1 MKPKVML
8 KDVVVSFISLV
19 YKGANKKTIIVKS
32 ENFDQDNA
40 TFHKTI
46 AIVQKDSKKHRV
58 YGIVYAPDE
67 VDTDGATMT
76 ADEIEKMAYRFMKAG
91 LTTNVDKQHDYDP
104 GEGFVAE
111 SWIVKD
117 GDPMFKEV
125 GAWAVGIQVTN
136 DDTWKEIENGNITGL
151 SMAGFAKEEPVQESE
166 EKAEK
171 WVANVSDLPLAPET
185 EPWGFSPADGN
196 RVIELFGMKGYANVH
211 VIYNA
216 DPTLDADGDGYSDQR
231 YAYKLPIGKVY
242 QGKLMIY
249 PRGVMAAGAVL
260 QGSRGGLNV
269 PQSVIDEA
277 KQKLEPLY
285 KKMGRTAP
293 WQQKEEKDGM
303 LTKIKQMLGI
313 EKAGRAISDS
323 NLKKIISARQALDE
337 VITIA
342 EKERG
347 GVQKME
353 KEEVM
358 NVIQEEVKK
367 SVDPILKELEDL
379 KKMVKP
385 EEKKEETKEVTKSA
399 ETTVKVE
406 LSDEL
411 KNTLEDI
418 SKRLEKLEK
427 TVPVG
432 NAQSEAKSEKKSV
445 FEGLF

>member
-19 YKGANKKTIIVKS
+19 YKGANKKTVIMKS
-32 ENFDQDNA
+32 ADFNQDNA
-40 TFHKTI
+40 TFNKTI
-46 AIVQKDSKKHRV
+46 SIVQKDDKKHRI
-58 YGIVYAPDE
+58 YGIVYAPNE

-111 SWIVKD
+111 SWIVRD

-151 SMAGFAKEEPVQESE
+151 SMAGFAKEEPVQEAE
-166 EKAEK
+166 EKADN
-171 WVANVSDLPLAPET
+171 WVIGVQNLPLAPDT
-185 EPWGFSPADGN
+185 EPWSFTPADGN
-196 RVIELFGMKGYANVH
+196 RVIELFGMKGYSDIHVVH
-211 VIYNA
+211 NA
-216 DPTLDADGDGYSDQR
+216 DPTLDADGDGYPDQR
-231 YAYKLPIGKVY
+231 YAYKLPVGKVY

-249 PRGVMAAGAVL
+249 PRGVITAGAAL
-260 QGSRGGLNV
+260 QGSRGGVDL
-269 PQSVIDEA
+269 PQNVIDEA
-277 KQKLEPLY
+277 KNKLEPLY
-285 KKMGRTAP
+285 KKMGRAAP

-313 EKAGRAISDS
+313 EKAGRAISDT
-323 NLKKIISARQALDE
+323 NLKKITSARQALDE

-367 SVDPILKELEDL
+367 SVEPILKELEEL

-399 ETTVKVE
+399 ETTMKVE

-411 KNTLEDI
+411 KATLDGI
-418 SKRLEKLEK
+418 SGRLEKLEK

-432 NAQSEAKSEKKSV
+432 NAQNETKSEKKSV